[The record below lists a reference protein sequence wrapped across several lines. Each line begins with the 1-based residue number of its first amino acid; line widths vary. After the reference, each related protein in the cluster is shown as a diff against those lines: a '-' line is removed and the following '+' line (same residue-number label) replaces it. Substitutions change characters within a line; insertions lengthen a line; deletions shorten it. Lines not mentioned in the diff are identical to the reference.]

1 MSTPNRPGSRPA
13 PQGEQ
18 GDAAARQ
25 PARPQPAARPPSAP
39 EPGRTPPQQAPS
51 RPAAAGPPPQSGAR
65 PPTRPTQ
72 GPQTQGPQTQ
82 APGRPPQGPPP
93 QSAPQQGPPQQ
104 GVPVQRPGTGAAA
117 PTRRTDS
124 AAPATAEQH
133 AQQPTSQRPQK
144 APGAQ
149 SSPGAQP
156 SPVVKPPVGVQPTD
170 RPTAAEPPPTQA
182 APSVKGV
189 AERPR
194 ENLSAATPAAASGS
208 ASAPLDPPRA
218 AGQQPPTT
226 AMPKERTDSAG
237 APDGAGSN
245 RSAQG
250 APPWQRGQGQGQGQ
264 HETASRGQNQPQ
276 TNLSTRT
283 GALPAGSPADGP
295 VTPTTQ
301 AHGESQG
308 AKAQRRE
315 DAKSKAA
322 VIDGPTRHI
331 ERKDLAKDMPD
342 LSSVRHPA
350 PSSEAQKA
358 PAPVAI
364 AARAEGEPLR
374 ATIQIRKIDPW
385 STLKISLVIAVSLF
399 FVWMVAVGLLYA
411 VLDGMGVWDR
421 LNSAFTEIVNEDG
434 GGGLVSAGQV
444 FGYAAVIGILNV
456 LLFTALT
463 TIGSFI
469 YNLSSD
475 LVGGVEVTLADR
487 D

>member
-1 MSTPNRPGSRPA
+1 
-13 PQGEQ
+13 
-18 GDAAARQ
+18 
-25 PARPQPAARPPSAP
+25 
-39 EPGRTPPQQAPS
+39 
-51 RPAAAGPPPQSGAR
+51 
-65 PPTRPTQ
+65 
-72 GPQTQGPQTQ
+72 
-82 APGRPPQGPPP
+82 
-93 QSAPQQGPPQQ
+93 
-104 GVPVQRPGTGAAA
+104 
-117 PTRRTDS
+117 
-124 AAPATAEQH
+124 
-133 AQQPTSQRPQK
+133 
-144 APGAQ
+144 
-149 SSPGAQP
+149 
-156 SPVVKPPVGVQPTD
+156 
-170 RPTAAEPPPTQA
+170 
-182 APSVKGV
+182 
-189 AERPR
+189 
-194 ENLSAATPAAASGS
+194 
-208 ASAPLDPPRA
+208 
-218 AGQQPPTT
+218 
-226 AMPKERTDSAG
+226 MPKERTDSAG
-237 APDGAGSN
+237 APDGAGPN
-245 RSAQG
+245 RSTQG
-250 APPWQRGQGQGQGQ
+250 SPPWQRGRVQGQQ
-264 HETASRGQNQPQ
+264 ETAHRAQNQPQ

-295 VTPTTQ
+295 VTPTAQ
-301 AHGESQG
+301 ARGESQG

-350 PSSEAQKA
+350 PSSDAQKA
-358 PAPVAI
+358 PAPVAV
-364 AARAEGEPLR
+364 AARVEGEPLR

-456 LLFTALT
+456 VLFTALT